1 MKEASLKQ
9 ALVKLLDTLEH
20 ARKRPEMYF
29 GTLNPNPERMGDW
42 LYGIGIGMSVFEP
55 SLMRIQFDDAAW
67 ERRGIEPSARNPA
80 DVLAEMGRPP
90 DGIAMML
97 LEVVEEVCRERLTK
111 LERGA

>member
-90 DGIAMML
+90 DDIAMML